1 MKHAIPKTPIA
12 VRIQRRLCLVAI
24 TLLHKLYF
32 ACERIERTTLS
43 HANHIKDWYISNV
56 QPKEVGK

>member
-1 MKHAIPKTPIA
+1 
-12 VRIQRRLCLVAI
+12 VAI

-32 ACERIERTTLS
+32 ACERAQRTALA
-43 HANHIKDWYISNV
+43 HANQIKDWYISNV

>member
-32 ACERIERTTLS
+32 ACERIERTALA
-43 HANHIKDWYISNV
+43 HANQIKDWYISNV